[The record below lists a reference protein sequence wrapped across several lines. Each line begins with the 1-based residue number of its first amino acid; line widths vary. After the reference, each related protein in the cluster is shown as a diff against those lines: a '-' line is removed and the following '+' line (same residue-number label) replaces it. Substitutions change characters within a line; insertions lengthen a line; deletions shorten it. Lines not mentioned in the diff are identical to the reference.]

1 MTYKITLIPADD
13 VSTVNEILKTVVE
26 QKSCAPFT
34 RAAAQRIL
42 DQLAP
47 LCRLTGDTSDAL
59 LTSSARKPA

>member
-13 VSTVNEILKTVVE
+13 LSAVNDILKTVVE
-26 QKSCAPFT
+26 EKSRAAFT

-47 LCRLTGDTSDAL
+47 VCRLTGDTGDAL
-59 LTSSARKPA
+59 PASGDRKPA